1 MISTRGINTKYA
13 MKFINAFFL
22 MVCGLTYQ
30 VQAQNQKQLA
40 EYFKTV
46 HQAAVAVC
54 KRDLDGAK
62 LLYSSAIKNARYSN
76 ATDLN
81 NAIYAE
87 VYSASTD
94 TPKVITYLKQMQ
106 VKGICVHERYKRR
119 PKISP
124 YTKLIPESGC
134 KKVKSETD
142 RLLVEKMT
150 TQYEAVSDSLKRVS
164 NSSEM
169 ARVRLILDSANY
181 QILSGVLDRA
191 LLQNMPL
198 EEYIGSAASGEA
210 LTIIFRYSRQKFD
223 AAKIFKL
230 VEAGILDPRS
240 VSMRYD
246 ESIERGY
253 IGAPIP
259 CKNFYP
265 FGTNMIFQTSPE
277 IIIKIPPEPCL
288 AGINKLRNKYYLPD
302 IIEECKIKAYAQ
314 YNAVNGFV
322 YGHTALSVDKA
333 MFTKMVAGISK
344 KYKIIKY
351 DGPEDFNFDR
361 KF

>member
-1 MISTRGINTKYA
+1 
-13 MKFINAFFL
+13 MKFFGIFFL
-22 MVCGLTYQ
+22 IVCGLSYY
-30 VQAQNQKQLA
+30 VKAQNQQQLA
-40 EYFKTV
+40 EYFQTV

-62 LLYSSAIKNARYSN
+62 HLYSSAIKNARYSYS
-76 ATDLN
+76 TDLN

-87 VYSASTD
+87 VYSDSPD
-94 TPKVITYLKQMQ
+94 TAIVIAYLKQMQ
-106 VKGICVHERYKRR
+106 GKGICVHQRYKGRA
-119 PKISP
+119 KILP
-124 YTKLIPESGC
+124 YTRMTAESGC
-134 KKVKSETD
+134 KKVKSEAD
-142 RLLVEKMT
+142 RLSVEKLT
-150 TQYEAVSDSLKRVS
+150 AQYESVSDSLKRVS

-169 ARVRLILDSANY
+169 ARVRLSLDSASY
-181 QILSGVLDRA
+181 QIVSGILDRA

-198 EEYIGSAASGEA
+198 EDYIGVSANVEA

-230 VEAGILDPRS
+230 VEAGILDPRV

-246 ESIERGY
+246 ESIELGY
-253 IGAPIP
+253 IRASIP

-265 FGTNMIFQTSPE
+265 YGTSAIMQTYPD

-288 AGINKLRNKYYLPD
+288 AEINKLRKKYYLPE

-314 YNAVNGFV
+314 YNSLNGFV
-322 YGHTALSVDKA
+322 YGHTILMVEKEL
-333 MFTKMVAGISK
+333 FKKMAEGISI
-344 KYKIIKY
+344 KYKTIQY
-351 DGPEDFNFDR
+351 NGPEDYDFDR